1 MAVPTFVD
9 RVSLHVSAGRGG
21 HGVASVHREKFKPLG
36 GPDGG
41 NGGPGGS
48 VILRVDPDVTTLL
61 AYHHSPKRS
70 AESGGHGAGDHKNG
84 GHGSDLVL
92 PVPDGTLVTDPQG
105 NVLADMVGPGT
116 ELVVAQG
123 GRGGL
128 GNAALASSKRKA
140 PGFALLGE
148 PGDEL
153 EIVLELK
160 VVADVGLVGFP
171 SAGKS
176 SLIAAISRARPKI
189 ADYPF
194 TTLIPN
200 LGVVTAGD
208 TTFTVAD
215 VPGLIEGASD
225 GRGLGHDFLRHIERC
240 AALVHVIDTASI
252 EPGRNPVDDLDVI
265 ENELSRYGGLED
277 RPRLVALNKIDVPDG
292 RDIAGFVVDEL
303 RGRGLTVFE
312 ISAAS
317 GEGMRELTFAMAA
330 IVEAARE
337 AKPTVEAT
345 RIVLRPPSADGKDEF
360 TIKQTGDGW
369 RVRGE
374 KPERWIRQTD
384 FSNDEA
390 VGFLADRLNRLGV
403 EAKLVTMGAEE
414 GDTVLIGDPDNAVV
428 FDFKPGIDAGVELL
442 SRRGEDQRF
451 DEQRPAHGRRR
462 AIQEGL
468 PDRAEGET
476 RADVARRLDQAPE
489 PDVRPLVLRD
499 RGLRRPRLG
508 GVGPRE
514 NESRRARP
522 PQGGGDRGEA
532 DRRQGRILL
541 PDHRRRRDRP
551 AAGP

>member
-9 RVSLHVSAGRGG
+9 RVTLYVSAGRGG
-21 HGVASVHREKFKPLG
+21 NGVASVHREKFKPLG

-48 VILRVDPDVTTLL
+48 VILRVDPDVTTLID
-61 AYHHSPKRS
+61 YHHSPKRRG
-70 AESGGHGAGDHKNG
+70 EHGGHGAGGHRNG
-84 GHGSDLVL
+84 AHGADLVL
-92 PVPDGTLVTDPQG
+92 PVPDGTLVTDRKG
-105 NVLADMVGPGT
+105 AVLADMVGPGT

-160 VVADVGLVGFP
+160 VVADIGLVGFP

-194 TTLIPN
+194 TTLVPN

-240 AALVHVIDTASI
+240 AALVHVIDTATM
-252 EPGRNPVDDLDVI
+252 EPGRNPVEDLDII

-292 RDIAGFVVDEL
+292 RDISGFVVDEL
-303 RGRGLTVFE
+303 RERGLRVFPV
-312 ISAAS
+312 SAAS
-317 GEGMRELTFAMAA
+317 GEGMRELTFAMAEIVA
-330 IVEAARE
+330 RARAEKPVVEAQ
-337 AKPTVEAT
+337 
-345 RIVLRPPSADGKDEF
+345 RIVLRPPSADGSDSFTVTETDE
-360 TIKQTGDGW
+360 GW

-374 KPERWIRQTD
+374 KPERWVRQTD

-403 EAKLVTMGAEE
+403 ETRLVELGAEE
-414 GDTVLIGDPDNAVV
+414 GDAVLIGHPDNSVV
-428 FDFKPGIDAGVELL
+428 FDFKPGVDAGVEMLG
-442 SRRGEDQRF
+442 RRGEDQRF
-451 DEQRPAHGRRR
+451 DESRAAARRRR
-462 AIQEGL
+462 AIDEAMD
-468 PDRAEGET
+468 DRGEGET
-476 RADVARRLDQAPE
+476 RADVARRLDKPE
-489 PDVRPLVLRD
+489 RYGPSSYEIGTHDDPDWAESDP
-499 RGLRRPRLG
+499 
-508 GVGPRE
+508 GVSE
-514 NESRRARP
+514 QE
-522 PQGGGDRGEA
+522 
-532 DRRQGRILL
+532 
-541 PDHRRRRDRP
+541 
-551 AAGP
+551 

>member
-9 RVSLHVSAGRGG
+9 RVSLHISAGRGG

-48 VILRVDPDVTTLL
+48 VILRVDPDVTTLID
-61 AYHHSPKRS
+61 YHHSPKRS

-105 NVLADMVGPGT
+105 NVLADLVGPGT

-160 VVADVGLVGFP
+160 VVADIGLVGFP

-194 TTLIPN
+194 TTLVPN

-240 AALVHVIDTASI
+240 AAIVHVIDTASI
-252 EPGRNPVDDLDVI
+252 EPGRNPVDDLDII
-265 ENELSRYGGLED
+265 ELELSRYGGLED

-292 RDIAGFVVDEL
+292 RDIAGFVVEEL
-303 RGRGLTVFE
+303 RERGLDVFE

-317 GEGMRELTFAMAA
+317 GEGMRELIFAMAA
-330 IVEAARE
+330 IVEATRSATAHRRGHPDRAAPAVGRRQGRVHDHRDPGRLAGARRE
-337 AKPTVEAT
+337 ARA
-345 RIVLRPPSADGKDEF
+345 LDPP
-360 TIKQTGDGW
+360 
-369 RVRGE
+369 
-374 KPERWIRQTD
+374 
-384 FSNDEA
+384 
-390 VGFLADRLNRLGV
+390 DRLQQ
-403 EAKLVTMGAEE
+403 
-414 GDTVLIGDPDNAVV
+414 
-428 FDFKPGIDAGVELL
+428 
-442 SRRGEDQRF
+442 RRGRRLPR
-451 DEQRPAHGRRR
+451 RPAQPARRRDPAASSSVPRRATPSSSATPTTRWSSTSSPASTPAPRSSAAVARTSASTSDRPAAHRRR

-468 PDRAEGET
+468 PERAEGET
-476 RADVARRLDQAPE
+476 RADVARRLDKAPE
-489 PDVRPLVLRD
+489 SPGAYGPKSYEVGSAEDPDWA
-499 RGLRRPRLG
+499 
-508 GVGPRE
+508 E
-514 NESRRARP
+514 NDP
-522 PQGGGDRGEA
+522 GK
-532 DRRQGRILL
+532 
-541 PDHRRRRDRP
+541 
-551 AAGP
+551 